1 LPKIGGI
8 QHGLTRIDMLPKHVQ
23 RSQIVLVMVV
33 HMHLKENMQEL
44 FLMYNI
50 LKVIRHYIPKMDCQI
65 VLIM

>member
-1 LPKIGGI
+1 
-8 QHGLTRIDMLPKHVQ
+8 MLPKHVQ